1 MTTVDTSTTIVIEAE
16 SEIIVEILPA
26 QGPQGAKGD
35 TGATGA
41 TGPAG
46 NSITYVH
53 TQASPSTTWTINH
66 NLNKKPSVTVVD
78 SAETVVRGSVTYT
91 DTNTLVLSFSAGFS
105 GKAYLN

>member
-26 QGPQGAKGD
+26 QGPQGVAGP
-35 TGATGA
+35 TGPQ
-41 TGPAG
+41 GPAG